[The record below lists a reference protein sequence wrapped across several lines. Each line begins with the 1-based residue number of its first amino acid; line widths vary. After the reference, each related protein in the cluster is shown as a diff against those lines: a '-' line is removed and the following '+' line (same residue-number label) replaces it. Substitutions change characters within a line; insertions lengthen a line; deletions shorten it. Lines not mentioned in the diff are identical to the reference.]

1 MVLLLA
7 LLPIMERLQ
16 TKAGTIHEPMAS
28 HASDD
33 MSPGFNLNRHHHVAM
48 TERCLHSGTVSRCS
62 KMTLSNSSELEQSL
76 QNVLCF
82 FKTYIV
88 ALLHQSGSH

>member
-7 LLPIMERLQ
+7 LLPTMERLQ
-16 TKAGTIHEPMAS
+16 TKAGTIHEPVAS
-28 HASDD
+28 HASDV
-33 MSPGFNLNRHHHVAM
+33 MSPGFNLNRHHDVAM

-88 ALLHQSGSH
+88 ALLQ